1 MKFGRKIL
9 ATVVLVLTLAL
20 CGSLLAACGGDP
32 KPANVKLNRTE
43 GEVAVGMTLRLTATV
58 TDEDGEKMPEAEV
71 TWTSSSETVA
81 TVANGVVRGVADG
94 KATITATSGEVSATC
109 EITVYTPVTVEIS
122 QTSAS
127 VTYTAGGDNT
137 LQLTATASNNGTI
150 VWSSSDE
157 DLATVSTSGLVTIQ
171 QPEERNSTVTIT
183 ATCGDAEASCVISVF
198 DPTAPETYTIERN
211 ATNANIVKTPGV
223 WYHFLKTS
231 DGATGNVGEATYSAD
246 AEDTSIYL
254 TAYDVSETNTAG
266 DPTQFYLRYQYD
278 APVGTAYGFSC
289 TFKASVAGT
298 VEIGEHQFD
307 VAAGETITV
316 SVADLA
322 VTDNMP
328 LNIKLL
334 FSGGTE
340 DDPLVFELNKITFGT
355 DLSQFP
361 ASSDENPA
369 ETPAA

>member
-1 MKFGRKIL
+1 MKFGRKII
-9 ATVVLVLTLAL
+9 ATMVLVLTLAL
-20 CGSLLAACGGDP
+20 LGGILAACGGDP
-32 KPANVKLNRTE
+32 VPANVKLNRTE
-43 GEVAVGMTLRLTATV
+43 GEVAVGQTLRLTATV
-58 TDEDGEKMPEAEV
+58 TDADGEKMPEAEV

-94 KATITATSGEVSATC
+94 TATITATSGEVSATC

-127 VTYTAGGDNT
+127 ITYTAGGNNT

-183 ATCGDAEASCVISVF
+183 ATCGNADASCVISIL
-198 DPTAPETYTIERN
+198 DPNAPETYTIERN

-231 DGATGNVGEATYSAD
+231 DGATGNVGEATYSDD

-254 TAYDVSETNTAG
+254 TAYDVSATNTAG

-278 APVGTAYGFSC
+278 APVDTAYGFSC
-289 TFKASVAGT
+289 SFKASVAGT

-316 SVADLA
+316 SVADLV

-340 DDPLVFELNKITFGT
+340 DDPLVFELNEITFGT

-361 ASSDENPA
+361 ASPDENPV
-369 ETPAA
+369 ELPVE